1 MKTTLDIEDILW
13 TFLDSSSLKTS
24 VNGGVYKKKRPAG
37 STKEDV
43 VINCLPVNNLQIQS
57 AVANVNIHVPNKVQ
71 NISGIQDD
79 SQPDHA
85 RLKEL
90 GNAAVS
96 LLVDQWN
103 NDYTF
108 DVQQQN
114 VFEDE
119 DGKSHYVNIRLDF
132 YSINILN

>member
-13 TFLDSSSLKTS
+13 SFLKNSSLKTS
-24 VNGGVYKKKRPAG
+24 ISGGIYKRKRPSG
-37 STKEDV
+37 SKAEDI
-43 VINCLPVNNLQIQS
+43 VINCLPVNNLQVQS

-71 NISGIQDD
+71 NISGIQD
-79 SQPDHA
+79 SIPDHA
-85 RLKEL
+85 RLKAL
-90 GNAAVS
+90 GNEAVS
-96 LLVDQWN
+96 LLVDQWDS
-103 NDYTF
+103 DYNF

-119 DGKSHYVNIRLDF
+119 DGKGHYVNIRLDF

>member
-13 TFLDSSSLKTS
+13 SFLKNSSLKTAIS
-24 VNGGVYKKKRPAG
+24 GGIYKRKRPSA
-37 STKEDV
+37 SEKEDV
-43 VINCLPVNNLQIQS
+43 VINCLPVNNLQLQS

-71 NISGIQDD
+71 NISGIQDPM
-79 SQPDHA
+79 PDHA
-85 RLKEL
+85 RLKAL
-90 GNAAVS
+90 GNEAVS
-96 LLVDQWN
+96 LLVDQWDS
-103 NDYTF
+103 DYNF

>member
-13 TFLDSSSLKTS
+13 TFLNSSSLKGS
-24 VNGGVYKKKRPAG
+24 VNGGVYKRRRPTG

-43 VINCLPVNNLQIQS
+43 VINCLPVNNLQVQS

-71 NISGIQDD
+71 NISGIED
-79 SQPDHA
+79 SYPDHA
-85 RLKEL
+85 RLKAL
-90 GNAAVS
+90 GNIAVS

-103 NDYTF
+103 TGYNF

>member
-1 MKTTLDIEDILW
+1 MKTTMDIEDILW
-13 TFLDSSSLKTS
+13 IFLNSSSLKSS

-37 STKEDV
+37 SISEDV
-43 VINCLPVNNLQIQS
+43 VINCLPVNNLQLQS

-71 NISGIQDD
+71 NIGDVQDD

-85 RLKEL
+85 RLKTL
-90 GNAAVS
+90 GNAAVG

-103 NDYTF
+103 SDYNF

-114 VFEDE
+114 IFEDE